1 MKKIAL
7 LLLFSVWLPS
17 QVSHGQQSL
26 YSQYFSTPLSL
37 NPSLTGYFN
46 GSFRFSSINRSQWGE
61 DGNPFK
67 SLSASVEKRFLAN
80 SKKGKLA
87 AGLLFS
93 ADKSNLNA
101 YSVTKA
107 ALSAAYNKAL
117 DEEGT
122 IEFGVGFQG
131 QYNQRRINP
140 FVLTFES
147 QFVSGGFN
155 TGIPTPEMAKAAT
168 MNYLSLNAGVLL
180 NIKSLE
186 GNQLYLGLAAYN
198 GNRPKSNFMDMTF
211 LEPVRWNIQAG
222 GTITLARGGLHFSN
236 IISLQQGSSEILLGM
251 VGSFDL
257 NDDAEGNK
265 FLLGSWVRL
274 KDALIPYVGINWNG
288 IQVAFSY
295 DITNSSARTT
305 TNNRSS
311 IEFSLGY
318 KLWKRDKGEIPCPV
332 F

>member
-7 LLLFSVWLPS
+7 LLFFFGWLLS

-46 GSFRFSSINRSQWGE
+46 GSFRFSSVNRSQWGE

-67 SLSASVEKRFLAN
+67 SLTASVEKRFLSN
-80 SKKGKLA
+80 STKGKLG

-93 ADKSNLNA
+93 TDNSNLTA

-107 ALSAAYNKAL
+107 ALSVAYNKAL

-122 IEFGVGFQG
+122 IEFGAGFQG

-140 FVLTFES
+140 FILTFES
-147 QFVSGGFN
+147 QFETGGFN
-155 TGIPTPEMAKAAT
+155 TSIPTPEMAKAAT

-186 GNQLYLGLAAYN
+186 GKQLYLGLAAYN
-198 GNRPKSNFMDMTF
+198 GNRPKTNFMD
-211 LEPVRWNIQAG
+211 LNYQEPIRWNIQAG
-222 GTITLARGGLHFSN
+222 GTIPLTSGSLHFSN
-236 IISLQQGSSEILLGM
+236 IVSLQQGSSEILLGM
-251 VGSFDL
+251 VGSFNL
-257 NDDAEGNK
+257 NEDAEGNK

-295 DITNSSARTT
+295 DITTSSARTT

-318 KLWKRDKGEIPCPV
+318 QLWKRDKGEISCPV